1 MPINLENIDSILQN
15 ANLADG
21 LDVLER
27 DKIADK
33 VIRIFD
39 EDKQSRKAWEDQHEE
54 WMKLALQ
61 IMEEKSYPF
70 KGSANVKYPL
80 LTTSAIQFHARSY
93 PTLIN
98 GPNIV
103 RAVIIG
109 EDPDEQKARRAER
122 ISKHMSY
129 QFMNQI
135 ECWDEDM
142 DKALFALPILG
153 TIFKKVY
160 YDSEKGYNTSELVY
174 PKDLVVN
181 FWATDLE
188 SAYSKTQIIPLAKNK
203 IREKIKAG
211 LYVDYDF
218 DAVNPEMTEDQRKT
232 IENQGLSASGNQ
244 EYQPLMLLE
253 QHTWHDLDNDGYE
266 EPYIITVDYK
276 ARKLLRITPRF
287 QKDGVVSGEDG
298 IISIKPDEMYIK
310 YSFIPNP
317 DGGFYDLGF
326 GALLGPLNMAVN
338 TLLNQLVDSGTIN
351 NLQSGFIARGIRM
364 KAGEAR
370 LQPGEWKF
378 IQSSGDDL
386 KKGIFP
392 LPTKEP
398 SDTLFKLLGTMVES
412 GDKLASVAE
421 IFVGKMPGQ
430 NTPATTTM
438 ATIEQGMKV
447 FTAIY
452 KRIYRSLS
460 KEYRRMYRL
469 NAIYLPVEEYFKILD
484 SNEMGLTG
492 QSDYVT
498 EDTDVF
504 PFADPA
510 AASET
515 LRLTKA
521 QALLELLPLGLNRE
535 EVVRRVLEAQDQP
548 EIEKLMQ
555 GGEPQQDPKMMEAQ
569 MKMQLEQ
576 MKGQMAQQKAQLDA
590 QAKQMDIQIKGV
602 ELQFKEKEL
611 QMKQKEAEVNLMTK
625 AATAQMDL
633 QNKDAQ
639 NKMTMRQKDEQ
650 FKQQQQ
656 MKKAK
661 AKEANVNKPRNKR

>member
-15 ANLADG
+15 ANLADS
-21 LDVLER
+21 LDSTDR

-39 EDKQSRKAWEDQHEE
+39 EDKRSRHEWEEQHDE

-61 IMEEKSYPF
+61 IMEERSFPF

-109 EDPDEQKARRAER
+109 EDPEELKARRAER

-181 FWATDLE
+181 FWAKDLE
-188 SAYSKTQIIPLAKNK
+188 SAYSKTHVILLAKNK
-203 IREKIKAG
+203 IRERVKAG
-211 LYVDYDF
+211 LFTNYDF

-232 IENQGLSASGNQ
+232 IENQGLSVSANQ
-244 EYQPLMLLE
+244 EYRPLMLLE
-253 QHTWHDLDNDGYE
+253 QHTWHDLDGDGYE

-298 IISIKPDEMYIK
+298 IISIKPDEMFIK

-469 NAIYLPVEEYFKILD
+469 NAIYLPVKEYFQVLD
-484 SNEMGLTG
+484 SPELEQTG
-492 QSDYVT
+492 QSDYLPK
-498 EDTDVF
+498 DTDVY

-521 QALLELLPLGLNRE
+521 QALLELLPLGLNKE

-555 GGEPQQDPKMMEAQ
+555 GGEAPPDPKMMEAQ
-569 MKMQLEQ
+569 MKMQMEQ
-576 MKGQMAQQKAQLDA
+576 MKGQIAQQKAQLDA
-590 QAKQMDIQIKGV
+590 QAKQMDIQIKGI

-611 QMKQKEAEVNLMTK
+611 QMKQKEAQINLMTK
-625 AATAQMDL
+625 AATSQMDM

-639 NKMTMRQKDEQ
+639 NKLTLRQKDEQ
-650 FKQQQQ
+650 FKQQQA

-661 AKEANVNKPRNKR
+661 DKEANANKSSNKR